1 MQKILFTDKAH
12 PILEQ
17 GLRAAGYDCIDGS
30 HMDREEV
37 KAALPGVFGMII
49 RSRLKVDADLL
60 SQAEQLQFV
69 ARIGIGL
76 EHVDQAFAE
85 RQNIQVI
92 NSPEGSRVA
101 VGEHAAGMLL
111 GLMNHLY
118 WADQEVRQGKWIREA
133 NRGTEIKGK
142 TIGIIGYG
150 NTGQAFAKRMSGFEA
165 KVLAYDKYRKDYGDA
180 FAQQATQEQIWEEA
194 DIISFHIFYEE
205 ANHFLVNAEYL
216 SRFSKPVYLVNT
228 ARGLIL
234 NTADL
239 VAAMQQGRVLGAAL
253 DVIEYEEMSFSSV
266 KIDDLPEPFQYLRQ
280 AKNAV
285 LAPHI
290 AGWSHEAKVKHAEV
304 LLGKILNS
312 FPKKN

>member
-1 MQKILFTDKAH
+1 
-12 PILEQ
+12 
-17 GLRAAGYDCIDGS
+17 
-30 HMDREEV
+30 
-37 KAALPGVFGMII
+37 
-49 RSRLKVDADLL
+49 
-60 SQAEQLQFV
+60 
-69 ARIGIGL
+69 
-76 EHVDQAFAE
+76 
-85 RQNIQVI
+85 
-92 NSPEGSRVA
+92 
-101 VGEHAAGMLL
+101 
-111 GLMNHLY
+111 
-118 WADQEVRQGKWIREA
+118 
-133 NRGTEIKGK
+133 
-142 TIGIIGYG
+142 IIGYG

-180 FAQQATQEQIWEEA
+180 FAQQATQEQIWAEA
-194 DIISFHIFYEE
+194 DIVSFHIFYEE
-205 ANHFLVNAEYL
+205 ANHFLVDEAYL
-216 SRFSKPVYLVNT
+216 SRFAKPVYLVNT